1 MLALLTLN
9 CMALNLD
16 LVLLLSE
23 NMTSAA
29 TDSGGWAQGSASE

>member
-9 CMALNLD
+9 CKALNLAMA
-16 LVLLLSE
+16 LLLSE
-23 NMTSAA
+23 NITSAA